1 MPRSGRLRNFIRD
14 FSESPRAEKLSFIP
28 PFLIIVVEVIL
39 LVHESVQNPI
49 DPIVLELTTIL
60 VIISVVEIAFVTRE
74 IHEHHQSSNFER
86 TLTIKLD
93 DFIIKRGG
101 KNVRKIV
108 EDFIEENENYRN
120 NRNQIYHLACQIL
133 ITHKEEIFEKE
144 ITAKLSAFIKKS
156 KEKNVDN
163 ILEKFIRKYPNYKK
177 YRATVYKKACLIL
190 EKRIKNSY

>member
-190 EKRIKNSY
+190 EKKNKK

>member
-28 PFLIIVVEVIL
+28 PFLIVVVELIL
-39 LVHESVQNPI
+39 LVHASMQNPV

-60 VIISVVEIAFVTRE
+60 VIISVVEITLVTRE
-74 IHEHHQSSNFER
+74 IHEHHQVSNFER
-86 TLTIKLD
+86 ILTIKLD
-93 DFIIKRGG
+93 DFIIKKRN

-133 ITHKEEIFEKE
+133 TTHKEEIFEKE
-144 ITAKLSAFIKKS
+144 LTAKLSAFIKKS

-163 ILEKFIRKYPNYKK
+163 ILEKFIRKYPDYKK
-177 YRATVYKKACLIL
+177 YRETVYKKACLIL
-190 EKRIKNSY
+190 EKMNKK

>member
-1 MPRSGRLRNFIRD
+1 MPRCGRLRTFIRD

-39 LVHESVQNPI
+39 LLHASVQNPV

-60 VIISVVEIAFVTRE
+60 VIISVVEIVLVMRE

-86 TLTIKLD
+86 ILTIKLD
-93 DFIIKRGG
+93 DFILKKRD

-108 EDFIEENENYRN
+108 EDFIEENERYRN
-120 NRNQIYHLACQIL
+120 HRNQIYHLACQIL
-133 ITHKEEIFEKE
+133 TTHKEEIFEKE
-144 ITAKLSAFIKKS
+144 LTAKLSAFIKKS

-163 ILEKFIRKYPNYKK
+163 ILEKFIIKYPNYKK
-177 YRATVYKKACLIL
+177 YRATVYKKTCHIL
-190 EKRIKNSY
+190 EKKNKK